1 MITIVILYTELMP
14 YNVIVIK
21 ALVDRECH
29 VHVVLSDSN
38 KKTPYLPPQLE
49 GVTYYNRSSFW
60 DPDHLFRLVK
70 RLEPDLIWTAGWI
83 DPLYNEVAGKVRK
96 QLHIPVIASSDTQ
109 WRGGMQWFNVL
120 VSRFRHRR
128 WFSHLFVSGE
138 PQVAYARKLGFRQ
151 EQILMHNLSAD
162 VELFHNVDLKMRE
175 KEYPRRLVFIGRF
188 SKEKGLAYLLE
199 AWNTIPDRKNWK
211 LVLIGNGPDY
221 PKLKGYP
228 DVEIKDFESFEIENY
243 PALKAVIKAEYNGE
257 TFEQTQV
264 ILDVAEYGCQSGYMY
279 TITYTDYSGTLKE
292 KIQDSIDSIDECNS
306 LNIWRAYKNPED
318 AAAAKENGTYTIYG
332 NVDKYKKK
340 AVTATTYTYVT
351 KSSRIKDVEE
361 LRKKFSITFKRR
373 TEDENNEDDLNAVYE
388 SSGESTQTTIDMEM
402 VERFKKQHGIE

>member
-1 MITIVILYTELMP
+1 M
-14 YNVIVIK
+14 NIK
-21 ALVDRECH
+21 
-29 VHVVLSDSN
+29 N
-38 KKTPYLPPQLE
+38 
-49 GVTYYNRSSFW
+49 
-60 DPDHLFRLVK
+60 LF
-70 RLEPDLIWTAGWI
+70 A
-83 DPLYNEVAGKVRK
+83 
-96 QLHIPVIASSDTQ
+96 
-109 WRGGMQWFNVL
+109 F
-120 VSRFRHRR
+120 
-128 WFSHLFVSGE
+128 
-138 PQVAYARKLGFRQ
+138 
-151 EQILMHNLSAD
+151 SAD
-162 VELFHNVDLKMRE
+162 LSICISFTSCSENNSSKKNKTSSAAESNNEMSAEIPAKITVSPKSKLTERE
-175 KEYPRRLVFIGRF
+175 Y
-188 SKEKGLAYLLE
+188 
-199 AWNTIPDRKNWK
+199 
-211 LVLIGNGPDY
+211 
-221 PKLKGYP
+221 KGYYIANGITTGINLHAP
-228 DVEIKDFESFEIENY
+228 EGLTVTDCETFENSDGTFTCMPECVPTASKPFVISDESGKDNMNFFASAGPGQEEFKKITKESYEEEYVKGVSDYFTDVEIKDFESFEIENY

>member
-1 MITIVILYTELMP
+1 MNIINLLAVSAALAICISFTAFSENNSSKKNKTSSAAESNNEMSAEIPAKITVSPKSKLTE
-14 YNVIVIK
+14 
-21 ALVDRECH
+21 RE
-29 VHVVLSDSN
+29 
-38 KKTPYLPPQLE
+38 Y
-49 GVTYYNRSSFW
+49 
-60 DPDHLFRLVK
+60 
-70 RLEPDLIWTAGWI
+70 
-83 DPLYNEVAGKVRK
+83 
-96 QLHIPVIASSDTQ
+96 
-109 WRGGMQWFNVL
+109 
-120 VSRFRHRR
+120 
-128 WFSHLFVSGE
+128 
-138 PQVAYARKLGFRQ
+138 
-151 EQILMHNLSAD
+151 
-162 VELFHNVDLKMRE
+162 
-175 KEYPRRLVFIGRF
+175 
-188 SKEKGLAYLLE
+188 
-199 AWNTIPDRKNWK
+199 
-211 LVLIGNGPDY
+211 
-221 PKLKGYP
+221 KGYYIANGITTGINLHAP
-228 DVEIKDFESFEIENY
+228 EGLTVTDCETFENSDGTFTCMPECVPTASKPFVISDESGKDNMNFFASAGPGQEEFKKITKESYEEEYVKGVSDYFTDVEIKDFESFEIENY

>member
-1 MITIVILYTELMP
+1 M
-14 YNVIVIK
+14 NIK
-21 ALVDRECH
+21 NLFAVSAALAICISFTACSENN
-29 VHVVLSDSN
+29 SSKKNKTSSAAESN
-38 KKTPYLPPQLE
+38 
-49 GVTYYNRSSFW
+49 
-60 DPDHLFRLVK
+60 
-70 RLEPDLIWTAGWI
+70 
-83 DPLYNEVAGKVRK
+83 NE
-96 QLHIPVIASSDTQ
+96 
-109 WRGGMQWFNVL
+109 M
-120 VSRFRHRR
+120 
-128 WFSHLFVSGE
+128 
-138 PQVAYARKLGFRQ
+138 
-151 EQILMHNLSAD
+151 SAD
-162 VELFHNVDLKMRE
+162 IPAKITVSPRSKLTERE
-175 KEYPRRLVFIGRF
+175 Y
-188 SKEKGLAYLLE
+188 
-199 AWNTIPDRKNWK
+199 
-211 LVLIGNGPDY
+211 
-221 PKLKGYP
+221 KGYYIANGITTGINLHAP
-228 DVEIKDFESFEIENY
+228 EGLTVTDCETFENSDGTFTCMPECVPTASKPFVISDESGKDNMNFFASAGPGQEEFKKITKESYEEEYVKGVSDYFTDVEIKDFESFEIENY

>member
-1 MITIVILYTELMP
+1 MNIKNLFAVSAALAICISFTACSENNSSKKNKTSSAAESNNEMSAEIPAKITVSPKSKLTE
-14 YNVIVIK
+14 
-21 ALVDRECH
+21 RE
-29 VHVVLSDSN
+29 
-38 KKTPYLPPQLE
+38 Y
-49 GVTYYNRSSFW
+49 
-60 DPDHLFRLVK
+60 
-70 RLEPDLIWTAGWI
+70 
-83 DPLYNEVAGKVRK
+83 
-96 QLHIPVIASSDTQ
+96 
-109 WRGGMQWFNVL
+109 
-120 VSRFRHRR
+120 
-128 WFSHLFVSGE
+128 
-138 PQVAYARKLGFRQ
+138 
-151 EQILMHNLSAD
+151 
-162 VELFHNVDLKMRE
+162 
-175 KEYPRRLVFIGRF
+175 
-188 SKEKGLAYLLE
+188 
-199 AWNTIPDRKNWK
+199 
-211 LVLIGNGPDY
+211 
-221 PKLKGYP
+221 KGYYIANGITTGINLHAP
-228 DVEIKDFESFEIENY
+228 EGLTVTDCETFENSDGTFTCMPECVPTASKPFVISDESGKDNMNFFASASPGQEEFKKITKESYEEEYVKGVSDYFTDVEIKDFESFEIENY

-318 AAAAKENGTYTIYG
+318 AAAAKENGTYTNYG

-361 LRKKFSITFKRR
+361 LRKKFSVTFKRR
-373 TEDENNEDDLNAVYE
+373 IEDENNEDDLNAVYE